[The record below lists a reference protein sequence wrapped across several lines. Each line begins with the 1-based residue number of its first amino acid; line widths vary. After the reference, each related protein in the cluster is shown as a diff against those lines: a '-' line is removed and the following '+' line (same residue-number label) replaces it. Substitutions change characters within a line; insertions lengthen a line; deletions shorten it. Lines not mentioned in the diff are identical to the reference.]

1 MAWGTALLTVYLLG
15 WLITSIIAVVAAE
28 KVHGGREMQPAYRE
42 RLAVLTGLVWPVIV
56 IGVIQLVVF
65 AMLARSIGASSVR
78 EPEPPGR
85 WRSPLR
91 A

>member
-1 MAWGTALLTVYLLG
+1 MLTVYLLG

-28 KVHGGREMQPAYRE
+28 KAHAGREMQPAYRE
-42 RLAVLTGLVWPVIV
+42 RLAVLAGLVWPVIV

-78 EPEPPGR
+78 EPGPQGGG
-85 WRSPLR
+85 RSPLW